1 MQTQDLYLADA
12 SVVLINIEQ
21 VLDKIGY
28 PNDPGLRRVV
38 RNYCVV
44 RAIEEIILV
53 HSCERV
59 AYLEHAYHL
68 VKNTY
73 VVDRHGFT
81 VGLLEDV
88 NLFCL
93 QRLQSTTFAFEAN
106 LHIRGRWL
114 VAGINNP
121 EVERH
126 YLCV

>member
-1 MQTQDLYLADA
+1 MQTHDLYLADA
-12 SVVLINIEQ
+12 SLVLGNIEQ

-28 PNDPGLRRVV
+28 PKGGDLRRMV
-38 RNYCVV
+38 RSYCVV
-44 RAIEEIILV
+44 RAVEEILLV
-53 HSCERV
+53 QSVERV
-59 AYLEHAYHL
+59 SYLEHAYHL
-68 VKNTY
+68 VKNSY

-114 VAGINNP
+114 IARVNSQ
-121 EVERH
+121 
-126 YLCV
+126 